1 MISFRKSA
9 TEEIPFV
16 ELHTYRLVAF
26 GPPEWRNVEQMTRA
40 NIGRL
45 RRAVSET
52 VTLGTGAPDNLEK
65 GYETQVWLAVSKDTD
80 ACVSG
85 HYFHHKKQARFLPIA
100 KDIDVQEKLLAG
112 CAAITGVQMV
122 KRKLG

>member
-45 RRAVSET
+45 RRTVSET
-52 VTLGTGAPDNLEK
+52 VTLKKEK
-65 GYETQVWLAVSKDTD
+65 MYHGKNIYYWLSRWP
-80 ACVSG
+80 G
-85 HYFHHKKQARFLPIA
+85 
-100 KDIDVQEKLLAG
+100 
-112 CAAITGVQMV
+112 
-122 KRKLG
+122 